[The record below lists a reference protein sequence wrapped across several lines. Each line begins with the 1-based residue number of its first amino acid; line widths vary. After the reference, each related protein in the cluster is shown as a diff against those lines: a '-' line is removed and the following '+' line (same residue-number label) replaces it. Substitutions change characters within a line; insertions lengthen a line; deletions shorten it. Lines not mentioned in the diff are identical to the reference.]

1 MVSIAADV
9 IYGIKCKEMLKRKG
23 ASRIALA
30 HENDCVGGYV
40 EYGEDIFSIAIYEYK
55 DLGVIAAKISP
66 EASVDVCSDILFHP
80 YGYIVYARSYEDLCI
95 GIASKLER
103 LARIIKARYGI
114 K

>member
-1 MVSIAADV
+1 MVSIAAYA
-9 IYGIKCKEMLKRKG
+9 IHGEKCKERLRGKG

-40 EYGEDIFSIAIYEYK
+40 EYGGDIFSIAIYEYK
-55 DLGVIAAKISP
+55 DLGVIAAKISA
-66 EASVDVCSDILFHP
+66 EASVDVCGDILFHP
-80 YGYIVYARSYEDLCI
+80 YGYIVYSRSYEDLCV

-103 LARIIKARYGI
+103 LARIIKARHNI